1 MPQKLLTLVV
11 PSYNVEKY
19 IRRCLDTLVQGGD
32 EVEII
37 VVNDGSTD
45 DTAKIAQE
53 YVDAYPQSV
62 NLYTKVNGGHGST
75 INKGLEIATGEYFYV
90 VDSDDWLDV
99 DALHKLLDLIRKTKK
114 NNQSVDLFIVNFVY
128 EHVEDNTQNI
138 VHYRNIL
145 PIDKVFKWKDTKK
158 FDLAKFILLHST
170 VQKTSILRQSGIV
183 LPEHTFYVDNIMVYQ
198 PLPYFKTMYY
208 IDIDLYRYFIGR
220 IDQSVSHTSMINR
233 IDQYI
238 RVAKIMISSHHLE
251 TIEDPKLRKYM
262 YSYLSIVLT
271 IVNTFL
277 TLSKKDENNV
287 KKEELWKYLKEFDK
301 AMYRKIR
308 TKPLY
313 AASQMNGKAG
323 RFLLRSG
330 YKVGRKIF
338 KYN

>member
-1 MPQKLLTLVV
+1 MPQKSLTLVV
-11 PSYNVEKY
+11 PSYNVENY

-32 EVEII
+32 DVEII

-53 YVDAYPQSV
+53 YVQKYPGIVS
-62 NLYTKVNGGHGST
+62 LHTKENGGHGST
-75 INKGLEIATGEYFYV
+75 INKGLELATGEFFYV

-99 DALHKLLDLIRKTKK
+99 KALQKLLETMRKMKREK
-114 NNQSVDLFIVNFVY
+114 QSIDMFIVNYVY
-128 EHVEDNTQNI
+128 EHVEDNTHSTM
-138 VHYRNIL
+138 HYHNVL
-145 PIDKVFKWKDTKK
+145 PINKVFTWKDTKK

-183 LPEHTFYVDNIMVYQ
+183 LPEHTFYVDNVMVYQ

-208 IDIDLYRYFIGR
+208 LDIDLYRYFIGR
-220 IDQSVSHTSMINR
+220 IDQSVSHTSMIKR

-238 RVAKIMISSHHLE
+238 RVGKIMISSHHLE

-262 YSYLSIVLT
+262 YNYLSIVLT

-277 TLSKKDENNV
+277 TLSKKEENNM
-287 KKEELWKYLKEFDK
+287 KKEELWKYLKEYDK
-301 AMYRKIR
+301 AMYKRIR
-308 TKPLY
+308 INPLY
-313 AASQMNGKAG
+313 AASQLNGKAG
-323 RFLLRSG
+323 RLIIRSG